1 MIRISCTFADLK
13 MYFSDQKI
21 RFQSKKNVTLK
32 FKQKILFY
40 FGEIFKPTAMV
51 NTKTYFHGL
60 CGANIAMEKDFFP
73 LLPSIARRYLF
84 AFEPSFISIKCDINM
99 KFPSK
104 YSAEYIEWAHL
115 AI

>member
-1 MIRISCTFADLK
+1 
-13 MYFSDQKI
+13 
-21 RFQSKKNVTLK
+21 
-32 FKQKILFY
+32 
-40 FGEIFKPTAMV
+40 MV
-51 NTKTYFHGL
+51 NKQTYCHDL
-60 CGANIAMEKDFFP
+60 CGANTGTSSEEKDFFP

-84 AFEPSFISIKCDINM
+84 ASEPSFISIKCDINK